1 MVVGSLLIAP
11 SSVEAAAPAA
21 EPANPSVAP
30 DAASAVAQAKRSGR
44 RVEVADARTELTQV
58 FANPSGGFT
67 SESAVTPQRVRRTDG
82 SWAPVDLTLRA
93 GAGDSLRPVAS
104 VADVRF
110 SAGGK
115 GPAVTL
121 VRQGKSLTLSWPGGL
136 PKPTV
141 SGDSATYPEV
151 LPGTDLVLRATR
163 SGFTHVFAVKN
174 AQAAANPALRTLR
187 FDLGGD
193 ARVVRGA
200 DGRLSAMAGAEVLAS
215 AEPAVMWDS
224 NTTPSAVARSMAGG
238 DAEGGPELARSTAA
252 APGDVAKTAAVGVEV
267 AGGDLVLRPDTGLL
281 STAAAFPVFIDPA
294 WSTGKS
300 RWAYATNNN
309 TNNTDT
315 SVARVGR
322 DPDSGKLYRSYFDF
336 PLTSM
341 KGKHIESAYVQ
352 MKLDH
357 SWSCGNTPTYL
368 YHSAGISSTPRTA
381 WAPKLN
387 SLKSTAQSH
396 ANEGSG
402 CSDSPQP
409 DMTVNFTGSAV
420 TSIIQTHA
428 TNKSASITMGFCA
441 CSATDGSGEST
452 TDRWKKF
459 WPNSAK
465 LIVDFDSIP
474 GAPNNLQVHGV
485 ACPTGQRIGIG
496 TLNPTLSAI
505 YPDADTG
512 QALRTTYEWLQIPTT
527 GGYNDS
533 TPRKTAPA
541 GASVPANGRSTTA
554 ALSGLVEGGAYAF
567 RARSTDPSPYSMTS
581 AWSAWCE
588 FTVDTKVPPVTVSL
602 TSSNPNPL
610 PGTVA
615 TFGLSTTD
623 TTVAKFRHGWV
634 SPTNEVPAVSTCVNG
649 PSGTVCTKTAT
660 VSAIVPKYGL
670 NTFQVSAVD
679 STGNIGRA
687 SVEFTASRP
696 SPAVARWGLQSYPG
710 VTQAQAL
717 ADGQPALGGDTPLT
731 ATNVTWPNDVRLV
744 GGQAATLG
752 GPATGGYLST
762 SGPVVNTTSSYS
774 VATWVRLP
782 SVPANNMAIATQ
794 SGACD
799 FGFFF
804 GIVQVSGVPKWN
816 VTMRNGDCTGAAY
829 TVLHAPTAISAADVN
844 RWRHVAFSYDQAAR
858 TLTLFVDGAAVAST
872 PWTTAWN
879 AAGPFHVGRNY
890 AQNTKVSDNFFNG
903 SLVDVQVFDR
913 ALVGD
918 DFTGQL
924 AETPGSGG
932 VDEPGMLSPTL
943 VGDWDFNG
951 AVPCYVQSTDPD
963 LCNAP
968 ESGQFGRRLGLTV
981 GTDVGSDSRS
991 FLRFNSQGLEDP
1003 NQVTT
1008 EYGHSMKN
1016 VGGAWQDTRVA
1027 KTNDSFS
1034 VSVWLR
1040 PESLGIQTAVAQIG
1054 TRNSAFY
1061 LGQRTK
1067 TVNGVTG
1074 NWWSFSLFG
1083 LDTSPQ
1089 NGNVVDIMMTSRQ
1102 MNAEDDLSTWT
1113 HLVGVYD
1120 LGRREARLYVNG
1132 ERVAAVPFPGTFTG
1146 AFDATGPVWVGASQY
1161 QPPGQAVQIVDKWD
1175 GDVSNLN
1182 LYQGALTDVDVKQ
1195 LNDRQSVADVTPT
1208 D

>member
-1 MVVGSLLIAP
+1 MVAGSLLIAP

-21 EPANPSVAP
+21 KPANPSVAP
-30 DAASAVAQAKRSGR
+30 NAASAAAQAKRSGR

-82 SWAPVDLTLRA
+82 SWASVDLSLRA
-93 GAGDSLRPVAS
+93 GAGGTLRPAAS

-110 SAGGK
+110 STGGK

-136 PKPTV
+136 SKPTV

-163 SGFTHVFAVKN
+163 TGFTHVFAVKN
-174 AQAAANPALRTLR
+174 AQAAANPALRGLR

-224 NTTPSAVARSMAGG
+224 NTTPSAVARSMDAG
-238 DAEGGPELARSTAA
+238 DAQGGAQVARSSAA
-252 APGDVAKTAAVGVEV
+252 APGDVAKTAPVGVEV

-281 STAAAFPVFIDPA
+281 STAAVFPVFIDPA

-300 RWAYATNNN
+300 RWAYATNDNS
-309 TNNTDT
+309 NNTDT

-322 DPDSGKLYRSYFDF
+322 DPDSGKIYRSYFDF

-387 SLKSTAQSH
+387 SLKSSAQSH
-396 ANEGSG
+396 ANEGKG

-428 TNKSASITMGFCA
+428 TNKWASITMGFCA

-452 TDRWKKF
+452 TDRYKKF
-459 WPNSAK
+459 WPNNAK
-465 LIVDFDSIP
+465 LVVDYDSIP
-474 GAPNNLQVHGV
+474 GAPNNLQVAGV
-485 ACPTGQRIGIG
+485 ACPAGQRIGIG
-496 TLNPTLSAI
+496 TLTPTFSAI
-505 YPDADTG
+505 FPDADTG
-512 QALRTTYEWLQIPTT
+512 QALRTGYEWLQIPAT

-533 TPRKTAPA
+533 TPRRTAPA

-567 RARSTDPSPYSMTS
+567 RARSTDPAPYDKTS
-581 AWSAWCE
+581 AFSGWCE
-588 FTVDTKVPPVTVSL
+588 FTVDTKVPPVSVSL

-615 TFGLSTTD
+615 TFSIGSSD
-623 TTVAKFRHGWV
+623 TTVTKFRYGWTA
-634 SPTNEVPAVSTCVNG
+634 PTTEVAAAKWCA
-649 PSGTVCTKTAT
+649 PSGGSTVCGMSAQ
-660 VSAIVPKYGL
+660 VSLVVPKYGL
-670 NTFQVSAVD
+670 NTLQVSAVD
-679 STGNIGRA
+679 GTGNIGRA
-687 SVEFTASRP
+687 SAEFTASRP
-696 SPAVARWGLQSYPG
+696 SPAVARWGLEAYPG

-717 ADGQPALGGDTPLT
+717 ADGQPALGGDTPLS
-731 ATNVTWPNDVRLV
+731 ASSVLWSSDARIV
-744 GGQAATLG
+744 GGQTVSFNGWLS
-752 GPATGGYLST
+752 YLSANT
-762 SGPVVNTTSSYS
+762 VVNTTKSYS
-774 VATWVRLP
+774 VASWVKLP
-782 SVPANNMAIATQ
+782 SVPTQNMAIATQ

-804 GIVQVSGVPKWN
+804 GIVQVAGAPRWN
-816 VTMRNGDCTGAAY
+816 VTMRNGDCTGSPY
-829 TVLHAPTAISAADVN
+829 TVLQAPTNITGADVN
-844 RWRHVAFSYDQAAR
+844 RWRHVAFSYDEAAR
-858 TLTLFVDGAAVAST
+858 TLTLFVDGVAVAST
-872 PWTTAWN
+872 PWTSAWN
-879 AAGPFHVGRNY
+879 ATGRFQVGRNY
-890 AQNTKVSDNFFNG
+890 AQNTQVADNYFKG
-903 SLVDVQVFDR
+903 SLADVQVFDR
-913 ALVGD
+913 VLVGQ

-924 AETPGSGG
+924 AEEPSSGG
-932 VDEPGMLSPTL
+932 VDEPGMLRPTL

-968 ESGQFGRRLGLTV
+968 EAGQFGRRLGLTL

-991 FLRFNSQGLEDP
+991 FVRFNSQGLEDP

-1008 EYGHSMKN
+1008 EYGHSMTN

-1027 KTNDSFS
+1027 KMDDSFS

-1040 PESLGIQTAVAQIG
+1040 PESLGIRTAVAQIG
-1054 TRNSAFY
+1054 ANNSAFY

-1067 TVNGVTG
+1067 TVNGVAG

-1089 NGNVVDIMMTSRQ
+1089 NGNVLDIMMTSRQ

-1132 ERVAAVPFPGTFTG
+1132 DRVASMPFPSAFTG
-1146 AFDATGPVWVGASQY
+1146 AFDATGPLWVGASQY
-1161 QPPGQAVQIVDKWD
+1161 QPSGQPVQIVDKWD

-1195 LNDRQSVADVTPT
+1195 LNERQSVADVTPT